1 MSIIKYEKDEAFEYN
16 SKFCINETTKLL
28 LIISQIK
35 TGEKIYTT
43 NNQFLI
49 CQNTKLDLLYRYLF
63 GENRQKNITRIQEIY
78 SKTFLIVSNLLNE
91 SSLQSVFY
99 KKQIYEALENSKQGL
114 INWLTSYND
123 DADIIAQ
130 INILIKNIDLNLQ
143 LLAKVLKFK
152 E

>member
-35 TGEKIYTT
+35 TGEKLYTT

-78 SKTFLIVSNLLNE
+78 SKTFQIVSNLLNE

-99 KKQIYEALENSKQGL
+99 KNQIYEALENSKQGL